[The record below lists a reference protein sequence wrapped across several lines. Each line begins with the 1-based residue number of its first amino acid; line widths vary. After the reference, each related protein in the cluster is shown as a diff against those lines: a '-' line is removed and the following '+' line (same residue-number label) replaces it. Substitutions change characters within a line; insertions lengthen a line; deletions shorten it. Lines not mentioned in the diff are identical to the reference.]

1 MIDKVIIAE
10 DHESA
15 NFSIEKTIAEFNVQ
29 DREYVYYCDEA
40 FNRIQLAIQKGK
52 PYDLL
57 ITDLSFDAD
66 GNKQKI
72 ADGYELIRAV
82 RSIQPGI
89 MILVFT
95 GEDRASNI
103 DKLYKQ
109 YKVDAYV
116 RKARHDIKELKHAFE
131 ALSKRETY
139 YSHAVLQI
147 LRQGNSFAFED
158 FDVIVIRL
166 LSEGYRQKEIETY
179 LKENKIEPNSL
190 SKVEKRLKELRDE
203 LGFKK
208 NEQLVLFC
216 KDKGLL

>member
-15 NFSIEKTIAEFNVQ
+15 NLSIEKTIAEFKVK
-29 DREYVYYCDEA
+29 DSEYVYYCDEA

-66 GNKQKI
+66 GNVQKI

-82 RSIQPGI
+82 RSVQPEI
-89 MILVFT
+89 MVLVFT
-95 GEDRASNI
+95 GEDRAANI
-103 DKLYKQ
+103 NKLYTQ
-109 YKVDAYV
+109 YKIDAYV
-116 RKARHDIKELKHAFE
+116 RKARHDIKELKRAFE
-131 ALSKRETY
+131 ALTRRETY
-139 YSHAVLQI
+139 YSHAVLQK
-147 LRQGNSFAFED
+147 LRQENSYELD
-158 FDVIVIRL
+158 PFDVTVIRL
-166 LSEGYRQKEIETY
+166 LALGFRQKEIESY
-179 LKENKIEPNSL
+179 LKANKIEPNSL
-190 SKVEKRLKELRDE
+190 SKVEKRLKALRDE

-216 KDKGLL
+216 KEKGLL

>member
-15 NFSIEKTIAEFNVQ
+15 NFSIEKTVAEFNV
-29 DREYVYYCDEA
+29 RERDYVYYCDEA
-40 FNRIQLAIQKGK
+40 FNKIQQAVQKGK

-66 GNKQKI
+66 GKAQKI
-72 ADGYELIRAV
+72 EDGYELIRAV
-82 RSIQPGI
+82 RSIQPAI
-89 MILVFT
+89 MVLVFS
-95 GEDRASNI
+95 GEDRSVNI
-103 DKLYKQ
+103 NKLYKQ

-116 RKARHDIKELKHAFE
+116 RKARNDIKELKSAFE
-131 ALSKRETY
+131 ALTKRETY
-139 YSHAVLQI
+139 YSHSVLQI
-147 LRQGNSFAFED
+147 LRQGNSFEFED
-158 FDVIVIRL
+158 FDVTVIRL
-166 LSEGYRQKEIETY
+166 LAEGFRQKEIEIY

-216 KDKGLL
+216 KERGLL

>member
-15 NFSIEKTIAEFNVQ
+15 NFSIEKTVAEFNVNNR
-29 DREYVYYCDEA
+29 DYVYYCDEA
-40 FNRIQLAIQKGK
+40 FNRIQLALQKGA

-57 ITDLSFDAD
+57 ITDLGFDAD
-66 GNKQKI
+66 GRDQKI
-72 ADGYELIRAV
+72 TDGYALIKAV
-82 RSIQPGI
+82 RSIQPAI
-89 MILVFT
+89 MVLVFT
-95 GEDRASNI
+95 GEDRAVNI
-103 DKLYKQ
+103 NKLYKQ
-109 YKVDAYV
+109 YKIDAYV
-116 RKARHDIKELKHAFE
+116 RKARNDIKELKQAFE

-147 LRQGNSFAFED
+147 LRQGNSFEFED
-158 FDVIVIRL
+158 FDVTVIRL
-166 LSEGYRQKEIETY
+166 LAEGYRQKEIESY
-179 LKENKIEPNSL
+179 LKAHHIEPNSL

-216 KDKGLL
+216 KERGLL

>member
-15 NFSIEKTIAEFNVQ
+15 NFSIEKTIAEFHVK
-29 DREYVYYCDEA
+29 DSEYVYYCDDA

-66 GNKQKI
+66 GNTQKI
-72 ADGYELIRAV
+72 ANGYELIQAV
-82 RSIQPGI
+82 RNIQPEI

-95 GEDRASNI
+95 GEDRADNI
-103 DKLYKQ
+103 NKLYEQ
-109 YKVDAYV
+109 YKIDAYV

-131 ALSKRETY
+131 ALSRRETY

-147 LRQGNSFAFED
+147 LRQRNSFEFED
-158 FDVIVIRL
+158 FDVTVIRL
-166 LSEGYRQKEIETY
+166 LAEGYRQKEIEIY
-179 LKENKIEPNSL
+179 LKENNIEPNSL

>member
-15 NFSIEKTIAEFNVQ
+15 NFSIEKTVAEFNVR
-29 DREYVYYCDEA
+29 DRDYVYYCDEA
-40 FNRIQLAIQKGK
+40 FNKIQLAIQKGK

-57 ITDLSFDAD
+57 ITDLGFEAD
-66 GNKQKI
+66 GNTQNI
-72 ADGYELIRAV
+72 ANGYELIQAV
-82 RSIQPGI
+82 RSIQPEI

-95 GEDRASNI
+95 GEDRADNI
-103 DKLYKQ
+103 RKLYEE

-116 RKARHDIKELKHAFE
+116 RKARHDIRDLKHAFE
-131 ALSKRETY
+131 ALSRRETY

-147 LRQGNSFAFED
+147 LRQGNSFEFED
-158 FDVIVIRL
+158 FDVTVIGL
-166 LSEGYRQKEIETY
+166 LAEGYRQKEIETY
-179 LKENKIEPNSL
+179 LKENNIEPNSL

-203 LGFKK
+203 FGFKK

>member
-15 NFSIEKTIAEFNVQ
+15 NLSIEKTIAEFKVK
-29 DREYVYYCDEA
+29 DSEYVYYCDEA

-66 GNKQKI
+66 GNVQRI

-82 RSIQPGI
+82 RNIQPEI

-95 GEDRASNI
+95 GEDRPANI
-103 DKLYKQ
+103 NKLYTEHKI
-109 YKVDAYV
+109 DAYV
-116 RKARHDIKELKHAFE
+116 RKARHDIKELKRAFE
-131 ALSKRETY
+131 ALARREIY

-147 LRQGNSFAFED
+147 LRQENSFALEA
-158 FDVIVIRL
+158 FDVTIIRL
-166 LSEGYRQKEIETY
+166 LAIGFRQKQIEAY

-190 SKVEKRLKELRDE
+190 SKVEKRLKVLRDE

-208 NEQLVLFC
+208 NEQLVLYC
-216 KDKGLL
+216 KEKGLL

>member
-15 NFSIEKTIAEFNVQ
+15 NLSIEKTITEFNVK
-29 DREYVYYCDEA
+29 DSEYVYYCDEA
-40 FNRIQLAIQKGK
+40 LNRIQLAILKGS

-66 GNKQKI
+66 GNAQQI

-82 RSIQPGI
+82 RNIQPEI

-95 GEDRASNI
+95 GEDRAANI
-103 DKLYKQ
+103 NKLYTQ
-109 YKVDAYV
+109 YKIDAYV
-116 RKARHDIKELKHAFE
+116 RKARNDIKELKRAFE
-131 ALSKRETY
+131 ALSRRETY

-147 LRQGNSFAFED
+147 LRQENSFELEH
-158 FDVIVIRL
+158 FDVTVIRL
-166 LSEGYRQKEIETY
+166 LALGFRQKEIESY
-179 LKENKIEPNSL
+179 LKENNIEPNSL
-190 SKVEKRLKELRDE
+190 SKVEKRLKVLRDE

-208 NEQLVLFC
+208 NEQLVLYC
-216 KDKGLL
+216 KEKGLL

>member
-15 NFSIEKTIAEFNVQ
+15 NFSIEKTVAEFNVS
-29 DREYVYYCDEA
+29 DRDYVYYCDEA
-40 FNRIQLAIQKGK
+40 FNRIQLALQKGT

-66 GNKQKI
+66 GKTQKI
-72 ADGYELIRAV
+72 EDGYALIKAV
-82 RSIQPGI
+82 RSIQPSI

-95 GEDRASNI
+95 GEDRAANI
-103 DKLYKQ
+103 NKLYKQ

-116 RKARHDIKELKHAFE
+116 RKARNDIKELKYAFE
-131 ALSKRETY
+131 ALTKRETY
-139 YSHAVLQI
+139 FSHAVLQI
-147 LRQGNSFAFED
+147 LRQGNSFEFED
-158 FDVIVIRL
+158 FDVTVIRL
-166 LSEGYRQKEIETY
+166 LSEGFRQKEIETY

-190 SKVEKRLKELRDE
+190 SKIEKRLKEMKDE

-216 KDKGLL
+216 KERGLL

>member
-15 NFSIEKTIAEFNVQ
+15 NLSIEKTIAEFNVKES
-29 DREYVYYCDEA
+29 EYVYYCDEA

-66 GNKQKI
+66 GNVQKI

-82 RSIQPGI
+82 RNVQPEI

-95 GEDRASNI
+95 GEDRAANI
-103 DKLYKQ
+103 NKLYTQ
-109 YKVDAYV
+109 YKIDAYV
-116 RKARHDIKELKHAFE
+116 RKARHDIKELKRAFE
-131 ALSKRETY
+131 ALARRETY

-147 LRQGNSFAFED
+147 LRQENSFEFED
-158 FDVIVIRL
+158 FDVTVIRL
-166 LSEGYRQKEIETY
+166 LALGFRQKEIETY
-179 LKENKIEPNSL
+179 LKENNIEPNSL
-190 SKVEKRLKELRDE
+190 SKVEKRLKVLRDE

-216 KDKGLL
+216 KEKGLL